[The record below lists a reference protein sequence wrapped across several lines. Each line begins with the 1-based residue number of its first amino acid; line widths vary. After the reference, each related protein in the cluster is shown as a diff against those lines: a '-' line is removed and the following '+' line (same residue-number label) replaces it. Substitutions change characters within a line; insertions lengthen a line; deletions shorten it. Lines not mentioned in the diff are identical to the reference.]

1 MTSTSS
7 LPQIVLASTSPFR
20 KMLLEKLGLPFV
32 TAKPEVDETPNPSET
47 VAEMVNRLSQA
58 KAEAIA
64 SDYPN
69 ALIIA
74 SDQSASFH
82 DRPIGKPH
90 HYENAVEQLRQFSG
104 HTVTFRTGL
113 VVLDTRH
120 NLTLQTLDET
130 HVTFRS
136 LSETDIH
143 NYLILEEPYQ
153 CAGSFKS
160 EGLGITLFESIEGK
174 DPNALI
180 GLPLIDLTH
189 FLRQCGL
196 QLPYLPD

>member
-7 LPQIVLASTSPFR
+7 HPQIVLASTSPFR
-20 KMLLEKLGLPFV
+20 KMLLEKLGVPFE
-32 TAKPEVDETPNPSET
+32 TAKPEVDETPQTNET
-47 VAEMVNRLSQA
+47 VAEMVSRLSLA
-58 KAEAIA
+58 KAKAIA
-64 SDYPN
+64 PSYPN

-74 SDQSASFH
+74 SDQSASFQ

-90 HYENAVEQLRQFSG
+90 HYENAVKQLRQFSG
-104 HTVTFRTGL
+104 QTITFWTGL

-120 NLTLQTLDET
+120 NTSQQTLDET
-130 HVTFRS
+130 RVTFRT
-136 LSETDIH
+136 LTETDIH
-143 NYLILEEPYQ
+143 NYLVLEEPYQ